1 MASYDRIEKRA
12 TLRAPVSRV
21 WRAIADAQEFGRWFG
36 VKLEG
41 QFAPG
46 KTITGTFDGTLDE
59 AAIVEFQKSR
69 GLAPSK
75 VKMPEK
81 NAVFCT
87 VERVEPEHYSL
98 ELFVTE
104 NSDPARMERFL
115 VRARELVPLE
125 EVYVIPVPAGGQ
137 YRLWV
142 VFGEFASRDEALAA
156 GRRLPPRY
164 QQAFRAA
171 PRSFEELR
179 GQL

>member
-1 MASYDRIEKRA
+1 VGAASQWIVNSPPPPQA
-12 TLRAPVSRV
+12 TTQIPLAVAEPAPAPLAEPDPAPEAEPEPEPEPQLSPEQLR
-21 WRAIADAQEFGRWFG
+21 
-36 VKLEG
+36 KLAGYSAGG
-41 QFAPG
+41 QPLLG
-46 KTITGTFDGTLDE
+46 ERLE
-59 AAIVEFQKSR
+59 ATRE
-69 GLAPSK
+69 LL
-75 VKMPEK
+75 
-81 NAVFCT
+81 
-87 VERVEPEHYSL
+87 ERVVPEHYSL